1 MSDMDCMAFPEHINK
16 IIMSV
21 PNDGIFTFITQPYE
35 TNLMNYMRFV
45 RINETE
51 AMQIFDHVMKAVY
64 SVYAAGYWHKSI
76 RPEHFVKVD
85 DVWKLDSLVYLEDYS
100 KAPHLDSEYLWN
112 PLYQPPECYEKDVRK
127 FSDDDFLPIVV
138 WNLGSLLLDMFFSV
152 HKLKNYDI
160 LQLYKGKK
168 FTLENIKVK
177 KTDLFSKKLQNIL
190 ASMLHYD
197 PRYRMKLEE
206 VFSTDYLSK

>member
-1 MSDMDCMAFPEHINK
+1 
-16 IIMSV
+16 
-21 PNDGIFTFITQPYE
+21 
-35 TNLMNYMRFV
+35 
-45 RINETE
+45 
-51 AMQIFDHVMKAVY
+51 
-64 SVYAAGYWHKSI
+64 
-76 RPEHFVKVD
+76 
-85 DVWKLDSLVYLEDYS
+85 
-100 KAPHLDSEYLWN
+100 
-112 PLYQPPECYEKDVRK
+112 
-127 FSDDDFLPIVV
+127 
-138 WNLGSLLLDMFFSV
+138 MFFSV